1 MKKLLIL
8 TLISMLILTA
18 CADKDIL
25 NETNNASNN
34 ASNNVPDEFEGLVI
48 TSKYPM
54 KSQEYIKAGKESPKL
69 DTVLKRITGVAS
81 EEAKS
86 ALAFESQV
94 TMNIYNLDFFGNE
107 YSYEWV
113 TNFSGFIDDKAKFQP
128 VYEKLTGEK
137 YSDRFSENFFDD
149 TVIFIIDYRGGRLEE
164 PFVRFDYSFDPEQK
178 DLKITFEECH
188 REGWRKNLDDFGG
201 SFTYL
206 IPISRSDITIDG
218 KLVPY
223 EELKVEVTGKLT
235 IE

>member
-1 MKKLLIL
+1 MKRFLIL
-8 TLISMLILTA
+8 ILISLLILTA
-18 CADKDIL
+18 CAEPNSKESSDTPK
-25 NETNNASNN
+25 
-34 ASNNVPDEFEGLVI
+34 EFEGLVI

-54 KSQEYIKAGKESPKL
+54 KSSDYVNSGKEPPKL
-69 DTVLKRITGVAS
+69 DDILDIMKGVSS

>member
-1 MKKLLIL
+1 MKRFLIL
-8 TLISMLILTA
+8 ILISLLILTA
-18 CADKDIL
+18 CAEPNSKESSDTPK
-25 NETNNASNN
+25 
-34 ASNNVPDEFEGLVI
+34 EFEGLVI

-54 KSQEYIKAGKESPKL
+54 KSSDYVNSGKEPPKL
-69 DTVLKRITGVAS
+69 DDILDIMKGVS
-81 EEAKS
+81 SKEAKS

-223 EELKVEVTGKLT
+223 EELNVEVSGDLT
-235 IE
+235 LE